1 MRPEEIRNLLRK
13 EPFTPF
19 RIYVSD
25 GGVFEVKH
33 PEMAMLTQR
42 EILVALPPR
51 NNGGQFPSGHQIIA
65 LLHITRLE
73 PINASAEAH

>member
-1 MRPEEIRNLLRK
+1 MRPEAIRDLLRR
-13 EPFTPF
+13 EPFAPF

-25 GGVFEVKH
+25 GGVFEIRH

-42 EILVALPPR
+42 ELLVALPQD
-51 NNGGQFPSGHQIIA
+51 NGAGRIPSDYQILA

-73 PINASAEAH
+73 PINVVADAE